1 MDEITR
7 AFTGRSRSLFQDDLD
22 ENAAAL
28 TRGLANR
35 RVIVW
40 GGAGTIGSATIRQL
54 LRFPIARVDV
64 VDISENNLA
73 ELMRDIRS
81 GPLARF
87 QGELRSFCVDMGG
100 DAGTKLLLSEG
111 PYDLALNF
119 SAVKHVRAE
128 RDVFSLLHMIEVNLE
143 RLLAALTTL
152 ERVGCSRVFSVSSDK
167 AAYPGSLMG
176 ATKRLME
183 RLLCG
188 RSWPWATSASR
199 FANVAFSDGSLP
211 HAFRQRFEKR
221 QPLSG
226 PSDIRRYFYSGEEA
240 GQLCLLA
247 SILAPDRHIVVPTM
261 DREADTHLFTEIAE
275 VFLRH
280 MGYAARYYED
290 AAEARERVQADMAG
304 EHYPCVFLPSDTGG
318 EKDEEE
324 FVMDFERPAPFGP
337 RALLSFPSVGASGA
351 GTVDEFLETVRR
363 LREAPGVPTKSAL
376 TEAFARALP
385 ELRHV
390 DRARSLDEKM

>member
-1 MDEITR
+1 MD
-7 AFTGRSRSLFQDDLD
+7 AH
-22 ENAAAL
+22 AAAL
-28 TRGLANR
+28 AERLENR

-40 GGAGTIGSATIRQL
+40 GGAGTIGSATVRQL
-54 LRFPIARVDV
+54 LRFPLARVDI

-73 ELMRDIRS
+73 ELMRDVRS

-87 QGELRSFCVDMGG
+87 QGELRSFCVDMAGS
-100 DAGTKLLLSEG
+100 AGTKLLSSEG
-111 PYDLALNF
+111 PYDLGLNF
-119 SAVKHVRAE
+119 AAVKHVRAE
-128 RDVFSLLHMIEVNLE
+128 RDVFSLLHMIDVNLE
-143 RLLAALTTL
+143 RLRTVLETL

-167 AAYPGSLMG
+167 AAYPASLMG

-183 RLLCG
+183 RLLSAH
-188 RSWPWATSASR
+188 RWPWTVSSSR

-211 HAFRQRFEKR
+211 YAFRLRFEKR

-226 PSDIRRYFYSGEEA
+226 PSDVRRYFYSGEEA

-247 SILAPDRHIVVPTM
+247 SVLAPDRHIVVPTM
-261 DREADTHLFTEIAE
+261 DRVVDTRTFLEIAE

-280 MGYAARYYED
+280 MGYTPRHYQS
-290 AAEARERVQADMAG
+290 AAEARKRVATDMAAG
-304 EHYPCVFLPSDTGG
+304 RYPCVFLPSDTGG

-337 RALLSFPSVGASGA
+337 RALLSFPCVDASGA

-363 LREAPGVPTKSAL
+363 LQATPGVPGRREL

-390 DRARSLDEKM
+390 DRARSLDGKM